1 MLAEAAEALLVT
13 RQTAPLRSK
22 RTGTRSHAPARLAKL
37 IETTRAEL
45 RDAFDRWE
53 SEVARPF
60 FKCADPKAI
69 DEHWSEWIAWSR
81 PVLEGLF
88 TKIFEVLQR
97 EPDLLAEMDAQP
109 LNTVQGHIQESLGN
123 DLAETYDFARRA
135 INSGDLLVL
144 RNLDRLESTD
154 DDTKR
159 QFERMSNAR
168 VGVLLAFLL
177 LALAF
182 EVPENKA
189 TVAEHGRFL
198 VLTLRRQATVY
209 LSSVQKILDRK

>member
-1 MLAEAAEALLVT
+1 MLT
-13 RQTAPLRSK
+13 R
-22 RTGTRSHAPARLAKL
+22 L
-37 IETTRAEL
+37 IESTRAEL
-45 RDAFDRWE
+45 GDAFDQWE
-53 SEVARPF
+53 SEVVRPF

-69 DEHWSEWIAWSR
+69 DEHWDEWIAWSR
-81 PVLEGLF
+81 PALEGLF
-88 TKIFEVLQR
+88 IKIFEALPR
-97 EPDLLAEMDAQP
+97 EPDLLAELVAQP
-109 LNTVQGHIQESLGN
+109 LNTVQGHIQESLGS

-144 RNLDRLESTD
+144 RNLERLASTD

-159 QFERMSNAR
+159 QLERMNNAR

-182 EVPENKA
+182 ENPEKA

-198 VLTLRRQATVY
+198 VLALRRQATVY